1 MFNNRKKINLFFST
15 GIIAI
20 PVLFSLLIYI
30 FFQFKQSYLEGLVP
44 RDIPCVSF
52 NLNKNINGLVSKDHI
67 KKSLTK
73 VKQISN
79 CVRLYSVSSGFE
91 FVPEIAQSL
100 NMDVIVG
107 VWLSQNKQ
115 KNEIEI
121 SNLISILKN
130 QSNIKMIVVGNETLL
145 MDQFSVEELISY
157 IKLVRQKI
165 DALPRINN
173 IPITTAETMIEW
185 VTYPELADHVDVV
198 GLHSLAFWQGMAS
211 STPYDVMSEM
221 YLLESYV
228 GKPVVLLE
236 VGWPTNGPNI
246 NDAKTGIV
254 EQSEYL
260 NFIHSVLSKEGIF
273 YNVIEGFDVSDKAQ
287 TGEGLIGIH
296 WGILDGQGEFK
307 QIFSLKFLILFISLY
322 LFLISTV
329 LLYAKPIL
337 FNEKYFSLPTIFSI
351 VFMAT
356 ITACIVVVFHQLY
369 VHSFIFYQLV
379 FVLLVIYGFFEISIK
394 FLQWIFSRDLKND
407 LISNIENRGSLR
419 DLENRFGKVSI
430 LIAAKDESPPQS
442 VETIKSCLSQTYED
456 LEVIYFDNNSKD
468 MSGFDYVSDYFKN
481 IDKSKLKLIY
491 ESNVDGFKAG
501 ALNFALKKISKES
514 KYVAVLDSDYV
525 AYNTW
530 IEMSL
535 RYLKLDTGF
544 VQFPQSYDLDRSSCF
559 SESTVQNS
567 NISKII
573 LKSTTIEQDFVFN
586 VIYPFRA
593 FLGDII
599 QNGTLVL
606 IPIKYLSK
614 GWPTYSICEDAA
626 LGVEIVYQGGK
637 SVYVPMVQGKGIA
650 PNNFKSLRKQRF
662 RWVFG
667 SIQILKYF
675 VTHLRTISFKTSV
688 LYMIDWSNWVMHA
701 LYPVL
706 FTSSFGLVL
715 FVWTIYKH
723 TIFSWPV
730 YVGVIFVFL
739 SLLLFA
745 LNYIRFTRDLNLKKS
760 LKEMFLGGTMLILLE
775 LSLVNTISS
784 AVFSCI
790 VANKHKF
797 VITRQRFRSSLGDTL
812 SLIGVILMSGLG
824 VVFIVIVFY
833 LKITFDSKIILI
845 TQLVIVLLP
854 QFVYLRFSA

>member
-1 MFNNRKKINLFFST
+1 VFKDRKNINLFLST

-20 PVLFSLLIYI
+20 PVLFSLLFYV
-30 FFQFKQSYLEGLVP
+30 FFQFKQSYLEGIIP

-52 NLNKNINGLVSKDHI
+52 NLNKNFSGLVSKDQI
-67 KKSLTK
+67 KESLTK
-73 VKQISN
+73 VKQVSN
-79 CVRLYSVSSGFE
+79 CVRVYSVSSGLE

-121 SNLISILKN
+121 NNLISILKN

-145 MDQFSVEELISY
+145 MNQLSAEELISY
-157 IKLVRQKI
+157 IKLVRQKV
-165 DALPRINN
+165 DALPGLKK
-173 IPITTAETMIEW
+173 IPITTTETMIEW
-185 VTYPELADHVDVV
+185 VTHPELADHVDFV
-198 GLHSLAFWQGMAS
+198 GLHSLAFWQGVAS
-211 STPYDVMSEM
+211 STPYDAMSEM

-246 NDAKTGIV
+246 NDAKTGIL

-273 YNVIEGFDVSDKAQ
+273 YNVIEGLDVSDKAR
-287 TGEGLIGIH
+287 TGEGLIGMH

-307 QIFSLKFLILFISLY
+307 QIFSFKFLILFISLY
-322 LFLISTV
+322 LFLISIVFFYTR
-329 LLYAKPIL
+329 AIL
-337 FNEKYFSLPTIFSI
+337 FNKKYFSLSTIFSI
-351 VFMAT
+351 VSMAT
-356 ITACIVVVFHQLY
+356 ITACTVVVFHQLY
-369 VHSFIFYQLV
+369 VYSFIFYQLV

-394 FLQWIFSRDLKND
+394 FLQWIYSRDLKKD
-407 LISNIENRGSLR
+407 LISNIENRGSLQE
-419 DLENRFGKVSI
+419 LKARFGKVAI
-430 LIAAKDESPPQS
+430 LIAAKDESRFQS
-442 VETIKSCLSQTYED
+442 IETIKSCLNQTYND
-456 LEVIYFDNNSKD
+456 MEVVYFDNNSKD
-468 MSGFDYVSDYFKN
+468 RSNFDYVSNYFKN
-481 IDKSKLKLIY
+481 IDKSKLKLIC
-491 ESNVDGFKAG
+491 ESKVDGFKAG
-501 ALNFALKKISKES
+501 ALNLALKKISPES

-525 AYNTW
+525 AYDTW

-535 RYLKLDTGF
+535 RYVKPDTGF
-544 VQFPQSYDLDRSSCF
+544 VQFPQSYDLDRSNQFGDF
-559 SESTVQNS
+559 SSLNS

-573 LKSTTIEQDFVFN
+573 SKSTTIEQDFVFN

-593 FLGDII
+593 FLGNII
-599 QNGTLVL
+599 QNGTLVF
-606 IPIKYLSK
+606 IPIKYLNK

-626 LGVEIVYQGGK
+626 LGSEIVYQGGK
-637 SVYVPMVQGKGIA
+637 SVYVPLVQGKGMA
-650 PNNFKSLRKQRF
+650 PNNFKSLKKQRF

-675 VTHLRTISFKTSV
+675 VTHLRTISLKTSV
-688 LYMIDWSNWVMHA
+688 LYAIDWSNWVMHA
-701 LYPVL
+701 LYPIL
-706 FTSSFGLVL
+706 FASSFGLVL
-715 FVWTIYKH
+715 FVWTIYRH
-723 TIFSWPV
+723 AMFSWPV
-730 YVGVIFVFL
+730 YVGVFFVFL
-739 SLLLFA
+739 SLFLFA
-745 LNYIRFTRDLNLKKS
+745 LNYVRFTRDLNPKKS
-760 LKEMFLGGTMLILLE
+760 FKEIFFGGTMLILLE

-797 VITRQRFRSSLGDTL
+797 VITRQRFKSSLGDTL
-812 SLIGVILMSGLG
+812 SLIGVILASGLG
-824 VVFIVIVFY
+824 VAFIAIVFY
-833 LKITFDSKIILI
+833 LKITPDSKIILI